1 MDASFYSTIIWEFNF
16 HLSLCL
22 LCLFSSTT
30 PEWPWAVNAYHFWVS
45 LPLTLFHW
53 AQGSGFMPSLWHQLW
68 TWKLTSYSISSVA
81 DSWLFRRDV
90 SLHSP
95 RPDSCHFSVWA
106 LALWLLGWLD
116 QRHFQP
122 IHPHP
127 HQRLGSQPPL
137 QLKSEGGHGF
147 LGMRFGAPLKSCNS
161 PMLLNSFLTLWF

>member
-1 MDASFYSTIIWEFNF
+1 MDASFYSTIIWAFNF

-30 PEWPWAVNAYHFWVS
+30 PEWPWAVNAYYFWVS

-116 QRHFQP
+116 QRHCP
-122 IHPHP
+122 SPLP
-127 HQRLGSQPPL
+127 TCPPPPSSKVRKSTSPAVKVWRRMWFPWNEIWCSFKEL
-137 QLKSEGGHGF
+137 QFSH
-147 LGMRFGAPLKSCNS
+147 AP
-161 PMLLNSFLTLWF
+161 